1 MKQIRTI
8 ITIFL
13 IPVSTV
19 STLAQIDTVK
29 TVKNDFS
36 DNFKKFGVGLMFST
50 IYLYNES
57 LWGYDVE
64 KTDAFYD
71 LYDEWPYPVPPG
83 MEVLIQPTRI
93 YTHVIGLK
101 YKVFKNYSPQKV
113 PTSIYDFTNLTS
125 YYQLNYSPLR
135 MKHSPYIG
143 MKLIYEYK
151 YFKSAPSFSSNYNQQ
166 NKSHLVSLQIPAGL
180 SFNIKTR
187 INISIE
193 TTFNLSSYSSVNFE
207 TNDMIIYPPSTTP
220 IPVKNSGTLAK
231 VWTPVD
237 LVKKKHL
244 MHALL
249 FKIYYRFDLKTKM

>member
-1 MKQIRTI
+1 MKKYYI
-8 ITIFL
+8 IAFL
-13 IPVSTV
+13 LIIQLVAN
-19 STLAQIDTVK
+19 AQIDTVK
-29 TVKNDFS
+29 SEKNDFS
-36 DNFKKFGVGLMFST
+36 DNFKKFGIGLTFST

-57 LWGYDVE
+57 LWSYDVE

-71 LYDEWPYPVPPG
+71 LYDEVSYPMPPG
-83 MEVLIQPTRI
+83 IEFLIQPTCI
-93 YTHVIGLK
+93 FTHVIGLK
-101 YKVFKNYSPQKV
+101 YKEFKNYTPQNV
-113 PTSIYDFTNLTS
+113 PTNIYNFNNLTS
-125 YYQLNYSPLR
+125 YYQLIYSPFK

-151 YFKSAPSFSSNYNQQ
+151 HFKSAPKFSNNYDRQ
-166 NKSHLVSLQIPAGL
+166 NKSHLVSLQIPVGF

-193 TTFNLSSYSSVNFE
+193 TTFNLLSYSSVNFE

-220 IPVKNSGTLAK
+220 IPVKNSSTIAK
-231 VWTPVD
+231 IWTPVE

-249 FKIYYRFDLKTKM
+249 FKINYRFNLKTKNVR